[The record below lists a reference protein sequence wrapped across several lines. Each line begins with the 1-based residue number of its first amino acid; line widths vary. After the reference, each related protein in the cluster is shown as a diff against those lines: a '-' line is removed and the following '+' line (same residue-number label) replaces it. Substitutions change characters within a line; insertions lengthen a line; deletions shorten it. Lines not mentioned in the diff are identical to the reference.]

1 MKAKKLAAAALS
13 LCLTVPMFS
22 TIASAADGSLMFS
35 DPQTK
40 VGEEVS
46 VDLVVRSG
54 DSAVGDADITMSYD
68 TSALQFES
76 GEGVT
81 ADSDGKLTYSGSG
94 DGTATELRTT
104 MKFKALK
111 MGDTT
116 ITVDSSKAYLYSD
129 ETLTLD
135 QGSSAIKIEQADDGS
150 TEVEGTGNTASTAT
164 TGTATDIKVSVNGTD
179 YNFSEGFAT
188 SAIPVGYS
196 ETTKTFNGEEHKFV
210 ANEAGVTLGYLVDAS
225 GEGKFFLYNE
235 DDSTFVPYT
244 ELKISDT
251 TSIILLSDNDG
262 AKLPDSYQEGE
273 LTVADQTYPY
283 WANPENDRYDLLYA
297 VNTRTGEKGFYQYDS
312 QDGTYQSVDV
322 QTTDSTKKEAT
333 GIVGKLESLVKEHP
347 IVLLAG
353 GALLVVVLLVLM
365 IMFAVKLVHRNQEL
379 DDLYDEYDIPFED
392 EEDDEPVAAKK
403 SDRKAFGHKKV
414 NDDYDD
420 GYDDDYNDDYNA
432 FDDEYAD
439 YDFDDDYDD
448 EYDDDYDAPT
458 GNTRNL
464 GRSAKK
470 SKTGK
475 KSDDYDVDFIDL

>member
-1 MKAKKLAAAALS
+1 MKAKKLAAVALS

-22 TIASAADGSLMFS
+22 TIVSAADGSLMFS

-150 TEVEGTGNTASTAT
+150 TEVEETGSTAT
-164 TGTATDIKVSVNGTD
+164 TGTATDITVSVNGTD

-251 TSIILLSDNDG
+251 TSIILLTDNGG
-262 AKLPDSYQEGE
+262 AKLPNSYQEGE

-297 VNTRTGEKGFYQYDS
+297 VNTRTGEKG
-312 QDGTYQSVDV
+312 
-322 QTTDSTKKEAT
+322 
-333 GIVGKLESLVKEHP
+333 IVGKLESLVKEHP

-353 GALLVVVLLVLM
+353 GALIVVVLLVLM

-392 EEDDEPVAAKK
+392 EDEEDDEPVAAKK
-403 SDRKAFGHKKV
+403 SDRKAFGRKKV
-414 NDDYDD
+414 KDDDYDD
-420 GYDDDYNDDYNA
+420 GYDDDFNDDYDA

-448 EYDDDYDAPT
+448 DYDDEYDAPT
-458 GNTRNL
+458 ENTRNL

-470 SKTGK
+470 SKKGR